1 MKASIGRLWQACR
14 GHDHAMPDELT
25 DADRRAIVIDAAG
38 KAPRSGT
45 GGAHRT
51 LPPHRPSGHLI
62 EIKTGLRRAA

>member
-1 MKASIGRLWQACR
+1 
-14 GHDHAMPDELT
+14 MPDERT

-62 EIKTGLRRAA
+62 EIKTGPRRAA